1 MGTCSRKV
9 RARLAAMAAV
19 ASACCA
25 LTIAA
30 TPAVAVTTDELQA
43 QVDQAAQAYN
53 DATAKAAE
61 LETKI
66 SESQAKIDEVSTS
79 LPDKQRRAAV
89 SMSAA
94 YKMQQSTPGLVT
106 MLLSA
111 ETFSDFLTSF
121 QYITAIT
128 RSNDSAVQELVV
140 MQRELSDAQQ
150 TLEEAKEEADAQKQV
165 AQEQLN
171 NAQTALS
178 ELNAQIAAQ
187 AAAEAAAKA
196 AEQAATQDSAQTA
209 ETAGAG
215 NDSAA
220 TSGSGSSDSANSGAS
235 SGSSSSGSSFSSNAS
250 NAASNP
256 SATDGTEVET
266 DGDWM
271 IGLASAYSVADNTG
285 GNATA
290 SGDILTDDS
299 MTVAVPLSQRYLL
312 GRTVQI
318 RYGGKTVT
326 ATVNDVGGF
335 AKYGRVLDL
344 AGGVWKSFGCD
355 SPTAWGVRAVQYRFL

>member
-9 RARLAAMAAV
+9 RARLAVMAAV
-19 ASACCA
+19 TSACCA

-30 TPAVAVTTDELQA
+30 TPAMAVTTDELQA

-220 TSGSGSSDSANSGAS
+220 TSGSGSSDSENNGAS
-235 SGSSSSGSSFSSNAS
+235 SGSSSSSNAS

-312 GRTVQI
+312 GRAVQI